1 MEILELKTTITKI
14 LKSLGR
20 LNNRREMIEES
31 TNFQKSLE
39 IIQIEQQR
47 EIRLGK
53 HKITVPLFNQW
64 GLRFN

>member
-53 HKITVPLFNQW
+53 RIN
-64 GLRFN
+64 RA